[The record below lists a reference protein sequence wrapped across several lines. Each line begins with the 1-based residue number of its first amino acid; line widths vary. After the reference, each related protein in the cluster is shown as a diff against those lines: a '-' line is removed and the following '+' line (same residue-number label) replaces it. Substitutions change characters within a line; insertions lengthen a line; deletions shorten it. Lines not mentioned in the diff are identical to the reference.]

1 MHMHNISEAC
11 GNINV
16 VRLQLVSV
24 GKSKGCILMVMGTH
38 HGSLSGVP
46 YRCARLLNVMQAG
59 V

>member
-1 MHMHNISEAC
+1 MHNMSEAC
-11 GNINV
+11 GNINA

-24 GKSKGCILMVMGTH
+24 GESKGCILMVMGPH

-46 YRCARLLNVMQAG
+46 YGCGRLLNVMQAG